1 MASMLVYRGDYGQL
15 SLEEHPRPN
24 VAAGE
29 IRVALDTA
37 LVCSSDLHTIFH
49 RRTAPTPLVLGH
61 ETVSVVDR
69 IGDGGPSVDMQ
80 GVPLRI
86 GDRVVWAVVAS
97 CGTCDTCNRGWPQ
110 KCPGATKYGHAML
123 ASDDKWTGGFADFQ
137 ILKSGTGIL
146 RVPAHIPS
154 RVAATI
160 GCSTATVCAVLEAAG
175 DVRDKVVLING
186 AGQLGIQAAIMAKS
200 SGARQVIC
208 LDSQPQRRADA
219 NRMGFT
225 TIAPESMSVML
236 SDVTA
241 GAQVDSYLELA
252 GNVSDFPL
260 LMRHM
265 AVGST
270 IVFAGAVFPS
280 PALPLDME
288 AVIRKCN
295 TIKGIHNYRPEH
307 LVRAMAFVS
316 AHCDELLEYLK
327 FGNLGPLRNH
337 ASIIVDGESGK
348 FHRVGFTAH

>member
-1 MASMLVYRGDYGQL
+1 
-15 SLEEHPRPN
+15 
-24 VAAGE
+24 
-29 IRVALDTA
+29 
-37 LVCSSDLHTIFH
+37 
-49 RRTAPTPLVLGH
+49 
-61 ETVSVVDR
+61 
-69 IGDGGPSVDMQ
+69 
-80 GVPLRI
+80 
-86 GDRVVWAVVAS
+86 
-97 CGTCDTCNRGWPQ
+97 
-110 KCPGATKYGHAML
+110 ML

-288 AVIRKCN
+288 AVIRKCI